1 MKTAKTT
8 TKLFAT
14 AIALLVAGV
23 LWFAWSSRQAQ
34 AIQGSEDF
42 PSPIGITNGQTAR
55 LSVLNTGEKRGIIIN
70 GSFLDSQVG
79 SAG

>member
-23 LWFAWSSRQAQ
+23 LWFAWGSRQAQ

-42 PSPIGITNGQTAR
+42 SLTDWDHQRADRTPQRAQYRREAR
-55 LSVLNTGEKRGIIIN
+55 DYHKW
-70 GSFLDSQVG
+70 
-79 SAG
+79 